1 MRMTNIFYE
10 LNVAAWRDVTG
21 LSAASMP
28 RASSGPR
35 SFLAVGLEFTQRFAG
50 LLSLVDQLQQNIQ
63 TSGRLTLIDCL
74 MYYELID
81 YKNDHTINDTED
93 THIFGLKS

>member
-1 MRMTNIFYE
+1 MSMTKIFYE
-10 LNVAAWRDVTG
+10 LHEAAWRDATG
-21 LSAASMP
+21 LYAASMP

-50 LLSLVDQLQQNIQ
+50 LLSLADQAQQNIQ
-63 TSGRLTLIDCL
+63 TSVTLILVDGL
-74 MYYELID
+74 MYFERID